1 MGGGLGGKNA
11 PARPTPPGGPGG
23 NIAPARPTVM
33 VFMTSTAKPKWSNT
47 LVALMGK
54 IFDRRTRQNR
64 VYARPTLGPTHAS
77 WQLKNPTGKIF
88 DRRVPG
94 HVKVGTH
101 IRSIRTLHTCLSFLC
116 FIPSFP
122 TLSHIL
128 FQAGA
133 FMRRI
138 IFPSDAR
145 RCCFAEQSVAVAR
158 TRQNRVYARPSLGP
172 THASWQLKNPTL
184 PLQ

>member
-1 MGGGLGGKNA
+1 MGLAEKMARQGRHLRGGLAEKNA
-11 PARPTPPGGPGG
+11 PARATLMV
-23 NIAPARPTVM
+23 VM
-33 VFMTSTAKPKWSNT
+33 TNTAKPKWSNT

-54 IFDRRTRQNR
+54 N
-64 VYARPTLGPTHAS
+64 
-77 WQLKNPTGKIF
+77 F

-145 RCCFAEQSVAVAR
+145 RCCVAEQSGAVAR
-158 TRQNRVYARPSLGP
+158 TRQNRVYARPTLGP

>member
-1 MGGGLGGKNA
+1 MRWGGGLGGKSA

-23 NIAPARPTVM
+23 KIAPARPTVM
-33 VFMTSTAKPKWSNT
+33 VFMTSTDKPKWSNT

-54 IFDRRTRQNR
+54 N
-64 VYARPTLGPTHAS
+64 
-77 WQLKNPTGKIF
+77 F

-138 IFPSDAR
+138 IFPSDTR
-145 RCCFAEQSVAVAR
+145 RCCVAEQFGAVAR

>member
-1 MGGGLGGKNA
+1 
-11 PARPTPPGGPGG
+11 
-23 NIAPARPTVM
+23 M
-33 VFMTSTAKPKWSNT
+33 VFMTSTDKPKWSNT

-54 IFDRRTRQNR
+54 N
-64 VYARPTLGPTHAS
+64 
-77 WQLKNPTGKIF
+77 F

-145 RCCFAEQSVAVAR
+145 RCCVAEQFGAVAR
-158 TRQNRVYARPSLGP
+158 TRQNRVYARPTLGP
-172 THASWQLKNPTL
+172 THASWQLKNPAKFSIDACQASSKSGHTYV
-184 PLQ
+184 PHPHAPNQISI